1 MVFEVFMKVGL
12 TIDFV
17 KDNLHPIKSPNT
29 DLIGAWLTCGGSLL
43 QEDPYSWTVEDSE
56 QGPRQTMTYHI
67 DSGKI
72 ADFNGVKMEFQ
83 EFRNSWN
90 SREWCDAN
98 PEHPISYMRLFRD
111 NMVRLKAWI
120 RDEKPAVLIRRGN
133 RVAVIHP
140 DLAEAKKAKILAE
153 L

>member
-1 MVFEVFMKVGL
+1 
-12 TIDFV
+12 
-17 KDNLHPIKSPNT
+17 
-29 DLIGAWLTCGGSLL
+29 
-43 QEDPYSWTVEDSE
+43 
-56 QGPRQTMTYHI
+56 MTYHI

-72 ADFNGVKMEFQ
+72 ADFNGIKMEFQ
-83 EFRNSWN
+83 EFRNAWN

-140 DLAEAKKAKILAE
+140 DLPEAKKSRILAE